1 MTKEE
6 KELESQISEEEL
18 EEVSE
23 EISDDILDQSG
34 GGHRRNQSGRKR
46 RGSGFNWF

>member
-6 KELESQISEEEL
+6 KELDSQISEEEL

-34 GGHRRNQSGRKR
+34 AGERRNQRNR

>member
-6 KELESQISEEEL
+6 KELDSQISEEEL

-34 GGHRRNQSGRKR
+34 GGPRRNQRNR

>member
-6 KELESQISEEEL
+6 KELDSQISEEEL

-34 GGHRRNQSGRKR
+34 AGFSRRSRRRNSG
-46 RGSGFNWF
+46 GGLFW

>member
-34 GGHRRNQSGRKR
+34 AGGRRRNQRNR

>member
-6 KELESQISEEEL
+6 KELDSQISEEEL

-34 GGHRRNQSGRKR
+34 AGRRRRNQRNR

>member
-6 KELESQISEEEL
+6 KELDSQISEEEL

-34 GGHRRNQSGRKR
+34 AGPRRNKR